1 MHNPPKIIKTGK
13 QKVEIVKLPHA
24 EEATRI
30 RLSKFDSI
38 GEINLVSEYTK
49 AIDTQTPLSH

>member
-1 MHNPPKIIKTGK
+1 MKS
-13 QKVEIVKLPHA
+13 IVKLPHA

-38 GEINLVSEYTK
+38 REINLVSEHTK
-49 AIDTQTPLSH
+49 AFALENSAIDTQTPLSH